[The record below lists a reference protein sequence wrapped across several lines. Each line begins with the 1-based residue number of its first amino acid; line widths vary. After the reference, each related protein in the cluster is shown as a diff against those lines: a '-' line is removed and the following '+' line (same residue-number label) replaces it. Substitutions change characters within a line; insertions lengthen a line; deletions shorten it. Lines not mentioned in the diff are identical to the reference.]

1 MDLALL
7 EQTLRERGEP
17 PFRARQVWEW
27 TAHGAP
33 GYDAMTNLPRA
44 LRTELAATVRFSTLT
59 VETARES
66 RDGTIKTLSAG
77 SGGA

>member
-17 PFRARQVWEW
+17 AFRARQVWEW

-33 GYDAMTNLPRA
+33 GYSEMTNLPRT
-44 LRTELAATVRFSTLT
+44 LRADLEAAVPSRRCPSKPSASR
-59 VETARES
+59 VTAR
-66 RDGTIKTLSAG
+66 
-77 SGGA
+77 